1 MGKVTKNKSNWILAA
16 LFCGWI
22 VSYID
27 RTVISL
33 ALVDMGNELNLSAT
47 QLGFAIS
54 AFFLG
59 YALMQIPGGFLAD
72 KFGSKRLII
81 SAVIIWSI
89 FTALTGFAWS
99 LVSLIIIRILFG
111 IGEGMYP
118 AASTKA
124 IATYFDPQKRTKA
137 QSTMMSSNML
147 GGALAPIICAPL
159 LVLLGWRHVFFV
171 ISVLGIFIVIW
182 FYFVTKNATHFKKDN
197 ASDKLPKGE
206 VKKLLKN
213 ITLWKILL
221 IFFFVNIANWGLFS
235 WMPTYLMK
243 EHGVNMSEVG
253 LIAAIPA
260 LFATG
265 GMLLSGVLITKFGN
279 RSKVGMI
286 IGTAGLAV
294 MLFLM
299 ANATSVAL
307 IIFYQTVGMIF
318 ISFIISFNFSAP
330 HRLMPQYLV
339 ATAFGMINFGGQTA
353 GILSPTIMGSII
365 SATGSYTSAFIFLA
379 ISCLVACAISFTLP
393 GAKKSAIQEE
403 SRIDPAL

>member
-1 MGKVTKNKSNWILAA
+1 MEKAMKNKSNWILAA

-33 ALVDMGNELNLSAT
+33 ALVDMGTELNLTST

-81 SAVIIWSI
+81 SAVILWSI

-118 AASTKA
+118 ASSTKA
-124 IATYFDPQKRTKA
+124 IATYFAPTSRTKA

-147 GGALAPIICAPL
+147 GGALAPVICAPL
-159 LVLLGWRHVFFV
+159 LVLLGWREVFFV
-171 ISVLGIFIVIW
+171 ISLLGIIIVIW
-182 FYFVTKNATHFKKDN
+182 FYFITKNATEFKSESTN
-197 ASDKLPKGE
+197 KLPKGE

-213 ITLWKILL
+213 ATLWKILL

-253 LIAAIPA
+253 LMAAIPA

-265 GMLLSGVLITKFGN
+265 GMLLSGFLITKFGN
-279 RSKVGMI
+279 RSKYGI
-286 IGTAGLAV
+286 ILGTAVLAL

-299 ANATSVAL
+299 ASATSVAM
-307 IIFYQTVGMIF
+307 IIFYQTIGMLF

-330 HRLMPQYLV
+330 HRLMPQYVV
-339 ATAFGMINFGGQTA
+339 ATAFGMINFGGQAA

-365 SATGSYTSAFIFLA
+365 SATGSYTSAFIFLS

-393 GAKKSAIQEE
+393 GAKKQTVLDTPQADTAI
-403 SRIDPAL
+403 

>member
-1 MGKVTKNKSNWILAA
+1 MAAAMKNKSNWVLAT

-33 ALVDMGNELNLSAT
+33 ALVDMGSDLNLTST
-47 QLGFAIS
+47 QLGFALS

-111 IGEGMYP
+111 IGEGIYP
-118 AASTKA
+118 ASSTKA
-124 IATYFDPQKRTKA
+124 IATYFAPEKRTKA
-137 QSTMMSSNML
+137 QSTMMSSNMV

-159 LVLLGWRHVFFV
+159 LVLLGWREVFFL
-171 ISVLGIFIVIW
+171 ISVLGIFVVIW
-182 FYFVTKNATHFKKDN
+182 FYFTTRNAKEFKSGVT
-197 ASDKLPKGE
+197 DKLPKGE

-213 ITLWKILL
+213 ATLWKILL

-243 EHGVNMSEVG
+243 EMNVNMGEIG
-253 LIAAIPA
+253 LLAAIPA
-260 LFATG
+260 VFATG

-279 RSKVGMI
+279 KSKYGIVF
-286 IGTAGLAV
+286 GTAMLAV

-299 ANATSVAL
+299 ANATSVAF
-307 IIFYQTVGMIF
+307 IIFYQTIGMVC

-330 HRLMPQYLV
+330 HRLMPQYVV
-339 ATAFGMINFGGQTA
+339 ATAFGMINFGGQAA

-393 GAKKSAIQEE
+393 GAKKQVSPQVDTAV
-403 SRIDPAL
+403 

>member
-1 MGKVTKNKSNWILAA
+1 METATTNKSKWILAA

-33 ALVDMGNELNLSAT
+33 ALVDMGNDLNLSAT

-72 KFGSKRLII
+72 KFGSIRLII

-124 IATYFDPQKRTKA
+124 ISTYFDPEKRTKA
-137 QSTMMSSNML
+137 QTTMMSSNMI

-159 LVLLGWRHVFFV
+159 LVFLGWRHVFFV
-171 ISVLGIFIVIW
+171 ISILGIFVVIW
-182 FYFVTKNATHFKKDN
+182 FYFATKNATKYKN
-197 ASDKLPKGE
+197 ADAPDKLPKGE

-213 ITLWKILL
+213 ATLWKILL

-235 WMPTYLMK
+235 WMPTFLMK

-260 LFATG
+260 VFATL
-265 GMLLSGVLITKFGN
+265 GMLISGSLITKFGN
-279 RSKVGMI
+279 RSKIGMV
-286 IGTAGLAV
+286 IGTAALAG

-307 IIFYQTVGMIF
+307 IIFYQTIGMIF
-318 ISFIISFNFSAP
+318 ISFIISFNFTAP
-330 HRLMPQYLV
+330 HRLMPQHLV
-339 ATAFGMINFGGQTA
+339 ATAFGMINFGGQAA

-365 SATGSYTSAFIFLA
+365 AATGSYTTAFVFLS

-393 GAKKSAIQEE
+393 GAKSKVNSETPK
-403 SRIDPAL
+403 IDPAI

>member
-1 MGKVTKNKSNWILAA
+1 MAKVMKNKSNWILAA

-33 ALVDMGNELNLSAT
+33 ALVDMGNDLNLSAT
-47 QLGFAIS
+47 QLGFALS

-111 IGEGMYP
+111 IGEGIYP
-118 AASTKA
+118 ASSTKA
-124 IATYFDPQKRTKA
+124 IATYFAPESRTKA
-137 QSTMMSSNML
+137 QSTMMSSNMV

-159 LVLLGWRHVFFV
+159 LILLGWREVFFL
-171 ISVLGIFIVIW
+171 ISVLGIFVIIW
-182 FYFVTKNATHFKKDN
+182 FYFTTRNAKEFKSGG
-197 ASDKLPKGE
+197 ADKLPKGE

-213 ITLWKILL
+213 ATLWKILL

-243 EHGVNMSEVG
+243 EHSVNMAEVG
-253 LIAAIPA
+253 LLAAIPA
-260 LFATG
+260 VFATA
-265 GMLLSGVLITKFGN
+265 GMLASGFLITKFGN
-279 RSKVGMI
+279 RSKYGI
-286 IGTAGLAV
+286 IFGTAMLAV

-299 ANATSVAL
+299 ANASSVGL
-307 IIFYQTVGMIF
+307 IIFYQTIGMVC

-330 HRLMPQYLV
+330 HRLMPQYVV
-339 ATAFGMINFGGQTA
+339 ATAFGMINFGGQAA
-353 GILSPTIMGSII
+353 GILSPTIMGTII
-365 SATGSYTSAFIFLA
+365 SVTGSYASAFVFLA

-393 GAKKSAIQEE
+393 GAKKEIVHDTPQV
-403 SRIDPAL
+403 DTAL